1 MYCAMPTR
9 LQHLAAA
16 VEKIAGEAGYAP
28 SVPFNVGP
36 FKYFEGGAIGRAE
49 TLKFM
54 IDYMNICGTVG
65 IFGISEGVMGELKVA
80 LDQGKKIRVFPGLD
94 PEWDSK
100 YEELEPK
107 YGDLFARLRGKNQ
120 LIALV
125 GARAIGK
132 TFWSDFLLKQFGK
145 QVGRVR
151 NTTTRAPR
159 NPEDHES
166 YRFLTEDEFTKGIK
180 EYQFLEW
187 DKYQGN
193 HYGSSLDEIRNV
205 LNERHGIFAITPKG
219 ATALNSHRLEVN
231 LTTILLQPESEKVL
245 LQNFDRRP
253 INDPEKRAELLREAK
268 NFTLPPEVRH
278 HKVMITGDTDRDAE
292 SILKIVTPIITA

>member
-1 MYCAMPTR
+1 MPTR
-9 LQHLAAA
+9 LQHLAKE
-16 VEKIAGEAGYAP
+16 VEKIAWNSGYAP
-28 SVPFNVGP
+28 SIPFNVGP
-36 FKYFEGGAIGRAE
+36 FEYFEGGIVGRPE
-49 TLKFM
+49 TLRFM

-94 PEWDSK
+94 PEWDKK

-107 YGDLFARLRGKNQ
+107 YGDLFSRLRGNNR

-132 TFWSDFLLKQFGK
+132 TFWSDFLLKNFSGQL
-145 QVGRVR
+145 GRVK
-151 NTTTRAPR
+151 NTTTRPPR
-159 NPEDHES
+159 NTEDHES
-166 YRFLTEDEFTKGIK
+166 YRFLNDEEFTKGIK
-180 EYQFLEW
+180 ESQFLEW
-187 DKYQGN
+187 DKYQGH
-193 HYGSSLDEIRNV
+193 HYGSSLDEIRKV
-205 LNERHGIFAITPKG
+205 LDEKHGIFAITPKG

-231 LTTILLQPESEKVL
+231 LTTVLLTPASDSVL

-253 INDPEKRAELLREAK
+253 ITDPRKRAELLKDAQ

-278 HKVMITGDTDRDAE
+278 QKIVITGNTEEDKKN
-292 SILKIVTPIITA
+292 ILKVIEPLIAARIN